1 MNERIKAKHCQ
12 GKRFA
17 NYVDYIGTIMH
28 SKLIILIFQS
38 DKKEQQRLA
47 NKIILSEKNLLYH
60 SKSYS
65 KEFVAIIFSS
75 EFCSVDIEYKREL
88 SCRERK
94 VLFDFIHNEN
104 DDVDFDNTDI
114 SNYILKIWTLKEA
127 YSKYLQRGL
136 YLNLSE
142 IIVHSTN
149 IDGKYSLGIQGYNTK
164 EAVLLEDSDYFT
176 SFII

>member
-1 MNERIKAKHCQ
+1 M
-12 GKRFA
+12 
-17 NYVDYIGTIMH
+17 
-28 SKLIILIFQS
+28 
-38 DKKEQQRLA
+38 
-47 NKIILSEKNLLYH
+47 
-60 SKSYS
+60 
-65 KEFVAIIFSS
+65 
-75 EFCSVDIEYKREL
+75 
-88 SCRERK
+88 
-94 VLFDFIHNEN
+94 LFDFIHNEN

-114 SNYILKIWTLKEA
+114 SNYILKIWILKEA

>member
-1 MNERIKAKHCQ
+1 M
-12 GKRFA
+12 
-17 NYVDYIGTIMH
+17 
-28 SKLIILIFQS
+28 
-38 DKKEQQRLA
+38 
-47 NKIILSEKNLLYH
+47 
-60 SKSYS
+60 
-65 KEFVAIIFSS
+65 
-75 EFCSVDIEYKREL
+75 
-88 SCRERK
+88 
-94 VLFDFIHNEN
+94 LFDFIHNEN

-114 SNYILKIWTLKEA
+114 SNYILKIWILKEA

-164 EAVLLEDSDYFT
+164 EAVLLVDSDYFT